1 MYITVYV
8 CYSKAHVNL
17 TTSPSLQLIFYSWLA
32 TYVYAVARYVP
43 KKLAT

>member
-1 MYITVYV
+1 M
-8 CYSKAHVNL
+8 CYSKAHAI
-17 TTSPSLQLIFYSWLA
+17 LQLIFYSWLA